1 MPIAIGTSS
10 EILTTYQTSS
20 VPGTSDAEYCTYFD
34 LTYWYVR
41 YYFPYLVCSLS
52 AILKQFL
59 EQIRALERL
68 FSRKLHLPS
77 MV

>member
-41 YYFPYLVCSLS
+41 YYFPYLVFAPC
-52 AILKQFL
+52 QPF
-59 EQIRALERL
+59 
-68 FSRKLHLPS
+68 
-77 MV
+77 